1 MFEVGDVIIYGRNG
15 VCKVKKIDVLD
26 NPNVDRKKLYY
37 TLQPCYVKGN
47 TIFTPVDNTKVIMRP
62 VLTKK
67 EVMQMIEEIQDIETL
82 WIDDEKKRE
91 SAYKDAICKCDCRE
105 LVRII
110 KTIYTRKQ
118 TRLAEGKKVTNT
130 DERYFKLAEES
141 LYGEFAMALEMS
153 KEETKDYVVMQV
165 ERLIEK

>member
-82 WIDDEKKRE
+82 WIDDEKEARV
-91 SAYKDAICKCDCRE
+91 C
-105 LVRII
+105 L
-110 KTIYTRKQ
+110 
-118 TRLAEGKKVTNT
+118 
-130 DERYFKLAEES
+130 
-141 LYGEFAMALEMS
+141 
-153 KEETKDYVVMQV
+153 
-165 ERLIEK
+165 